1 MAISPGL
8 TRHVIP
14 RTSHHCHLTT
24 AILPG
29 RTRYSSIKKE
39 NEKEKRNHRLKKKT
53 KKKKK
58 MEQQVGG

>member
-1 MAISPGL
+1 MAISPGR

-14 RTSHHCHLTT
+14 GTSHHCHLTT

-39 NEKEKRNHRLKKKT
+39 KKKE
-53 KKKKK
+53 KK
-58 MEQQVGG
+58 MEQQVEG